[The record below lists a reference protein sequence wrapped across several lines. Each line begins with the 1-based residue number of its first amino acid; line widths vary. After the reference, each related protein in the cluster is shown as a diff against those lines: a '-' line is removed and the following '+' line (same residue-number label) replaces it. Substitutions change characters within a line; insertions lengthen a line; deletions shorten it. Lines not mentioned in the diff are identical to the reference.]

1 MHLFGLRGG
10 TCKHLAAVPP
20 PAHPTTQAQLYAVY
34 PSQLH
39 GTDSL
44 PHSRGVGTAP
54 ALLAIIN
61 GSACLARSSPLQAL
75 PYNMADAVQY
85 PSASEMEH
93 RWAGLGA
100 GVAAVGAGC
109 SLPPPASRHCP
120 RTHSVRTQPTIHHP
134 FVVREPDTCT
144 ARCCALPLLQVCEL
158 PGAPVELP

>member
-93 RWAGLGA
+93 RWAGLGWGMQFA
-100 GVAAVGAGC
+100 TACMPGTARWRTACARNRPPITHSTYGKFDMC
-109 SLPPPASRHCP
+109 SARCCPPPA
-120 RTHSVRTQPTIHHP
+120 
-134 FVVREPDTCT
+134 
-144 ARCCALPLLQVCEL
+144 LQVCEL